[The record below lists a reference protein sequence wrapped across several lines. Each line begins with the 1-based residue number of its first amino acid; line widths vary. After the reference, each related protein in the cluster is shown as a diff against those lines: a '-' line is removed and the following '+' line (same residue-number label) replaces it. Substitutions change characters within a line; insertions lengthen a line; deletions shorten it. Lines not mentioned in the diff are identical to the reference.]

1 MRGKCMR
8 IVQCGPSQAVAGSA
22 EAASPRSPGGRC
34 RLSSRVHLLR
44 PGRAGACETFH
55 TRRRVSS
62 GKDAVCLSRRRPR
75 GRSMSG
81 PCLIPADVLHLET
94 CRRLHPN
101 QHVAQGAERASGLWR
116 EAASDVMTF
125 SAAPCPASP
134 GGGAAGCPFPRRRR

>member
-8 IVQCGPSQAVAGSA
+8 IVQCGSSQAVAGSA

-75 GRSMSG
+75 GRPMSG
-81 PCLIPADVLHLET
+81 PCLTPAVGSVQTSTSPRAPKGLLG
-94 CRRLHPN
+94 CGVRRP
-101 QHVAQGAERASGLWR
+101 
-116 EAASDVMTF
+116 VM
-125 SAAPCPASP
+125 
-134 GGGAAGCPFPRRRR
+134 